1 MFKQSE
7 SFNNIFLP
15 AEAECLVVETFED
28 NVKTSVKVENTGN
41 IEVYIRMRVVTYWQD
56 SKGNIVG
63 KTAPEI
69 KFGTDWKYDTTKW
82 VYDEKEKTFYYK
94 TPIAAGELTSELFA
108 QGFAGI
114 ELEKKPVNVNGEIYT
129 YHPVVTFVA
138 EAIQSQPAEAVLNWN
153 VTLDSNGNINGIK
166 S

>member
-1 MFKQSE
+1 VDCDIK
-7 SFNNIFLP
+7 
-15 AEAECLVVETFED
+15 ETFD
-28 NVKTSVKVENTGN
+28 GNVKSSVKVQNTSN
-41 IEVYIRMRVVTYWQD
+41 IKAYVRIRIVTYWQD

-63 KTAPEI
+63 MTAPEI
-69 KFGTDWKYDTTKW
+69 KFGTDWKYDTTNW
-82 VYDEKEKTFYYK
+82 VYNEKEKTFYYK

-108 QGFAGI
+108 QGFGGI
-114 ELEKKPVNVNGEIYT
+114 ELVPEEKDFGGELFT

-153 VTLDSNGNINGIK
+153 VTLDSNGYINGIK